1 LLYFFTVSENE
12 EKTCKQL
19 EKINSIPSI
28 DSWLIKYQQSLYTK
42 STVSEINTQNI
53 RLNHQY
59 RNLPSLMPI
68 INAEKLKTITL
79 NTWS

>member
-1 LLYFFTVSENE
+1 M
-12 EKTCKQL
+12 

-28 DSWLIKYQQSLYTK
+28 NSWLIKYQQNSYSKIADSDTK
-42 STVSEINTQNI
+42 TIQ
-53 RLNHQY
+53 LNHQY

-68 INAEKLKTITL
+68 VNVDQLKNITL